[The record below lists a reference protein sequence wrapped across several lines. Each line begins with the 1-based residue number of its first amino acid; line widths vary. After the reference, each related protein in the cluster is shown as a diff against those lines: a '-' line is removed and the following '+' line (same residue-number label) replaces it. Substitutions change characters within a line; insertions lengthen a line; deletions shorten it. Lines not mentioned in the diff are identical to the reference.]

1 MALAREFECK
11 GWTAD
16 QYDALIVRCAER
28 LNLAPDQI
36 WPGNV
41 FHWAAVTPTGLHV
54 VDVYESREAGDRLAQ
69 EQIGPVAQELG
80 LPMPEI
86 TEYEVHSF
94 LTR

>member
-1 MALAREFECK
+1 MALAREFQCK

-16 QYDALIVRCAER
+16 QYEALLARCAER
-28 LNLAPDQI
+28 LNLGRDQI
-36 WPGNV
+36 WPGNI

-69 EQIGPVAQELG
+69 EQIVPVAQELG